1 MKGGGNMK
9 KFAICLIAGL
19 LPFILFV
26 SNSSAHCEI
35 PCGIYDDELRAKLIA
50 EHAGTIEKS
59 MKQIMSLSKDPANS
73 NQLVRWVS
81 NKEAHATE
89 IQHIVSQYFM
99 TQRIKP
105 NQEKY
110 TEKITVLHQMLLA
123 AMKCKQTTD
132 VSHVNNLRTLLKKFE
147 VLYFGHSID

>member
-1 MKGGGNMK
+1 MK
-9 KFAICLIAGL
+9 KIAIFLITGL

-26 SNSSAHCEI
+26 SNLGAHCEI

-110 TEKITVLHQMLLA
+110 TEKLTVLHQMLLA

>member
-1 MKGGGNMK
+1 MK
-9 KFAICLIAGL
+9 KIIVCLIIGL
-19 LPFILFV
+19 LSFILFLP
-26 SNSSAHCEI
+26 NLGAHCEI

-73 NQLVRWVS
+73 NQLVRWVT
-81 NKEAHATE
+81 NKETHAAE

-105 NQEKY
+105 GQEKY
-110 TEKITVLHQMLLA
+110 TEKLTVLHQMLLA
-123 AMKCKQTTD
+123 AMKCKQTTY

-147 VLYFGHSID
+147 VLYFGHRID

>member
-1 MKGGGNMK
+1 MK
-9 KFAICLIAGL
+9 KIIVCFNTVL
-19 LPFILFV
+19 LSFIIFLPKL
-26 SNSSAHCEI
+26 SAHCEI

-105 NQEKY
+105 DQEKY
-110 TEKITVLHQMLLA
+110 TEKLTVLHQMLLA

-132 VSHVNNLRTLLKKFE
+132 VSHVNDLRVLLKKFE
-147 VLYFGHSID
+147 VLYFGHSVD

>member
-1 MKGGGNMK
+1 MK
-9 KFAICLIAGL
+9 KIFVCLITGL
-19 LPFILFV
+19 LSFILFLP
-26 SNSSAHCEI
+26 NLGAHCEI
-35 PCGIYDDELRAKLIA
+35 PCGIYDDQLRAKLIA

-59 MKQIMSLSKDPANS
+59 MKQVMKLSKDSANA

-81 NKEAHATE
+81 NKETHATK

-105 NQEKY
+105 DQEKY
-110 TEKITVLHQMLLA
+110 TEKLTVLHQMLLA

-132 VSHVNNLRTLLKKFE
+132 VSHVNDLRMLLKKFE
-147 VLYFGHSID
+147 VLYFGHNVD